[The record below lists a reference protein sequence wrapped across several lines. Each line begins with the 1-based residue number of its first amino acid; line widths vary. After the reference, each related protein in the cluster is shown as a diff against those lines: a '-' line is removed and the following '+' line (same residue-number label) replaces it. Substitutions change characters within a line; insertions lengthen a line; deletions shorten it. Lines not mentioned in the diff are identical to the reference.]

1 MVNLEKQCIIL
12 ELDATS
18 KDGVLR
24 ELAGVAH
31 AQHPLIGQDSLHE
44 ILAEREQ
51 LGSTGVGSG
60 VAIPH
65 GKVPGIE
72 KLLLYFGR
80 SSAGISYDAVDNRP
94 VHLIVMILA
103 PPDMAE
109 KYLNTLARVSRLLK
123 DPDRKNKLLQA
134 TEADTIVD
142 LFNNSQ

>member
-1 MVNLEKQCIIL
+1 MVDLEKQCIIL
-12 ELDATS
+12 ELEATS

-24 ELAGVAH
+24 ELATLAH
-31 AQHPLIGQDSLHE
+31 DQHPFIGQDALHE
-44 ILAEREQ
+44 ILVEREQ

-80 SSAGISYDAVDNRP
+80 SSSGINYDAVDNRP

-103 PPDMAE
+103 PLDMAE
-109 KYLNTLARVSRLLK
+109 TYLHTLAGVSRLLK

-134 TEADTIVD
+134 AAADEIQN